1 MNERT
6 GRVAVLVAPRTIE
19 VREESVYQPADGA
32 ILVRVRAAL
41 TDGTD
46 LKTYRRG
53 HPLMP
58 MPTRFG
64 HEFSGDVAAVGGGVT
79 EWAPGDAVACVH
91 SGPCG
96 RCFWCLGDEEELCES
111 LTATM
116 VFGAYADYVEIP
128 ARIVARNCYRKPEDV
143 SYVEAAFLEPLACV
157 VHSVAFLTFAPPSFV
172 AVYGDGAFGI
182 VHALL
187 LARDGNR
194 VVLCGRRRERLALA
208 QELGIDAIDVRQES
222 ALDAIRART
231 DGRGADAVIECTGNA
246 EIWELAPSLVRR
258 GGTVSFFGGLPSGT
272 RVSFE
277 AGRVHYDEVRL
288 VAPFHFSPKDVRR
301 AYDLIAS
308 RTLPLVRLTSQTA
321 GLDDIADVFAALD
334 AGNGMKAV
342 IEP

>member
-1 MNERT
+1 M
-6 GRVAVLVAPRTIE
+6 LVAPRTIE
-19 VREESVYQPADGA
+19 VRDESVREPSDGA
-32 ILVRVRAAL
+32 MLVRVRAAL

-64 HEFSGDVAAVGGGVT
+64 HEFSGDVVAVGRGVT
-79 EWAPGDAVACVH
+79 EWAAGDAVACVH

-96 RCFWCLGDEEELCES
+96 RCFWCVRDEEELCES

-116 VFGAYADYVEIP
+116 VFGAYADYIEIP
-128 ARIVARNCYRKPEDV
+128 ARIVERNCYRKPPGV

-157 VHSVAFLTFAPPSFV
+157 VHSTAFLAPESGSFV
-172 AVYGDGAFGI
+172 GVYGDGAFGI
-182 VHALL
+182 LHALL
-187 LARDGNR
+187 LARAGNR
-194 VVLCGRRRERLALA
+194 VVLCGRRGERLALA
-208 QELGIDAIDVRQES
+208 RELGVDTIDVRGES
-222 ALDAIRART
+222 ALEAIRART
-231 DGRGADAVIECTGNA
+231 NARGADALIECTGNA

-277 AGRVHYDEVRL
+277 AGRLHYDEVRL

-301 AYDLIAS
+301 AYELIVS
-308 RTLPLVRLTSQTA
+308 RTLPLLRLTSQTA
-321 GLDDIADVFAALD
+321 GLDDIASVFAALD

>member
-1 MNERT
+1 MT
-6 GRVAVLVAPRTIE
+6 GRVAVLLAPRTIE
-19 VREESVYQPADGA
+19 VREEPVREPSDGA
-32 ILVRVRAAL
+32 LLIRVRAAL

-64 HEFSGDVAAVGGGVT
+64 HEFSGDVAAVGKGVT
-79 EWAPGDAVACVH
+79 DWATGDAVACVH

-96 RCFWCLGDEEELCES
+96 RCFWCVRDEEELCES
-111 LTATM
+111 LAATM
-116 VFGAYADYVEIP
+116 VFGAYADYVEVP
-128 ARIVARNCYRKPEDV
+128 ARIVARNCYRKPVDV

-157 VHSVAFLTFAPPSFV
+157 VHSTAFLGPKTDSV
-172 AVYGDGAFGI
+172 IAVYGDGAFGI
-182 VHALL
+182 LHALL

-194 VVLCGRRRERLALA
+194 VVLCGRRGERLALA
-208 QELGIDAIDVRQES
+208 RELGVDAINVRQGS
-222 ALDAIRART
+222 ALEAIRART
-231 DGRGADAVIECTGNA
+231 DGRGADALVECTGNA
-246 EIWELAPSLVRR
+246 EIWEIAPSLVRR

-277 AGRVHYDEVRL
+277 AGRLHYDEVRL
-288 VAPFHFSPKDVRR
+288 IAPFHFSPKDVRR
-301 AYDLIAS
+301 AYDLVAS
-308 RTLPLVRLTSQTA
+308 RTLPLLRLTSQTA
-321 GLDDIADVFAALD
+321 SLDDIAGVFAALD

>member
-1 MNERT
+1 M
-6 GRVAVLVAPRTIE
+6 LVAPRTIE
-19 VREESVYQPADGA
+19 VRDEPVREPSDGA
-32 ILVRVRAAL
+32 MLVRVRAAL

-64 HEFSGDVAAVGGGVT
+64 HEFSGDVVAVGRGVT
-79 EWAPGDAVACVH
+79 EWAAGDAVACVH

-96 RCFWCLGDEEELCES
+96 RCFWCVRDEEELCES

-128 ARIVARNCYRKPEDV
+128 ARIVERNCYRKPPGV

-157 VHSVAFLTFAPPSFV
+157 VHSIAFLAPESDSFV

-182 VHALL
+182 LHALL
-187 LARDGNR
+187 LAREGNR
-194 VVLCGRRRERLALA
+194 VVLCGRRTERLALA
-208 QELGIDAIDVRQES
+208 RELGVETIDVREVAAS
-222 ALDAIRART
+222 DAIRART
-231 DGRGADAVIECTGNA
+231 DGRGADALIECTGNA

-277 AGRVHYDEVRL
+277 AGRLHYDEVRL

-301 AYDLIAS
+301 AYDLIVS
-308 RTLPLVRLTSQTA
+308 RTLPLSRLTSQTA
-321 GLDDIADVFAALD
+321 SLDDIASVFASLD

>member
-1 MNERT
+1 M
-6 GRVAVLVAPRTIE
+6 LVAPRTIE
-19 VREESVYQPADGA
+19 LREEAVDEPSGGA
-32 ILVRVRAAL
+32 ILIRVRAAL

-64 HEFSGDVAAVGGGVT
+64 HEFSGDVAAVGRGVT
-79 EWAPGDAVACVH
+79 EWAVGNAVACAH

-96 RCFWCLGDEEELCES
+96 RCFWCLRGEEELCES

-128 ARIVARNCYRKPEDV
+128 ARIVAHNCYRKPDDV

-157 VHSVAFLTFAPPSFV
+157 VHSAAFLELESDSFV

-182 VHALL
+182 LHALL
-187 LARDGNR
+187 LDRNGHR
-194 VVLCGRRRERLALA
+194 VVLCGRRTERLALA
-208 QELGIDAIDVRQES
+208 RELGIDVVDVRQES
-222 ALDAIRART
+222 ALDALRART
-231 DGRGADAVIECTGNA
+231 EGRGSDALVECTGNA

-258 GGTVSFFGGLPSGT
+258 GGTASFFGGLPSGS

-277 AGRVHYDEVRL
+277 AGRLHYDEVRL
-288 VAPFHFSPKDVRR
+288 IAPFHFSPKDVRS
-301 AYDLIAS
+301 AYDLIAG
-308 RTLPLVRLTSQTA
+308 RGLPLLRLTSQTA
-321 GLDDIADVFAALD
+321 GLGDIANVFAALD
-334 AGNGMKAV
+334 AGHGMKAV

>member
-1 MNERT
+1 VT
-6 GRVAVLVAPRTIE
+6 GRIAMLVAPRTIE
-19 VREESVYQPADGA
+19 IRDESVRAPADGA
-32 ILVRVRAAL
+32 ILIRVRAAL

-64 HEFSGDVAAVGGGVT
+64 HEFSGDVAAVGKGVT
-79 EWAPGDAVACVH
+79 GWAPGDAVACAH
-91 SGPCG
+91 SAPCG
-96 RCFWCLGDEEELCES
+96 RCFWCLRDEEELCES
-111 LTATM
+111 LTDTM

-128 ARIVARNCYRKPEDV
+128 ARIAARNCYRKPLDV

-157 VHSVAFLTFAPPSFV
+157 VHSAAFLGLRPDSFV

-182 VHALL
+182 LHALL
-187 LARDGNR
+187 LARDGHR
-194 VVLCGRRRERLALA
+194 VVLCGRRAERLALA
-208 QELGIDAIDVRQES
+208 REFGVDAIDVRL
-222 ALDAIRART
+222 APAIDAIRART
-231 DGRGADAVIECTGNA
+231 EGRGADALIECTGNA
-246 EIWELAPSLVRR
+246 EVWELAPSLVRR
-258 GGTVSFFGGLPSGT
+258 GGTVSFFGGLPSGA

-277 AGRVHYDEVRL
+277 AGRLHYDEVRL

-301 AYDLIAS
+301 AYDLIVGH
-308 RTLPLVRLTSQTA
+308 TLALLRLTSQTA
-321 GLDDIADVFAALD
+321 GLDDIATVFASLD

>member
-1 MNERT
+1 MSERT
-6 GRVAVLVAPRTIE
+6 GRVAMLVAPRTVE
-19 VREESVYQPADGA
+19 LREEPVRTPSDGA
-32 ILVRVRAAL
+32 LLLRVRAAL

-64 HEFSGDVAAVGGGVT
+64 HEFSGDVVAVGRGVT
-79 EWAPGDAVACVH
+79 EWTAGDAVACVH
-91 SGPCG
+91 SAPCG
-96 RCFWCLGDEEELCES
+96 QCFWCLRDEEELCES
-111 LTATM
+111 LTRTM
-116 VFGAYADYVEIP
+116 VFGAYADYIEIP
-128 ARIVARNCYRKPEDV
+128 ARIVARNCYRKPDGV

-157 VHSVAFLTFAPPSFV
+157 VHSAAFLGLESDSFV

-182 VHALL
+182 LHALL
-187 LARDGNR
+187 LARDGHR
-194 VVLCGRRRERLALA
+194 VVLCGRRTERLALA
-208 QELGIDAIDVRQES
+208 RELGVDAIDVRQGP
-222 ALDAIRART
+222 AFDAIRART
-231 DGRGADAVIECTGNA
+231 EGRGADALVECTGNP

-272 RVSFE
+272 HVSFE
-277 AGRVHYDEVRL
+277 AGRLHYDEVRL
-288 VAPFHFSPKDVRR
+288 VAPFHFSPQDVRR

-308 RTLPLVRLTSQTA
+308 RTLPLLRLTSQTA
-321 GLDDIADVFAALD
+321 GLDDIASVFAALD

>member
-1 MNERT
+1 M
-6 GRVAVLVAPRTIE
+6 LVAPRTIE
-19 VREESVYQPADGA
+19 VREESVGEPSDGA

-64 HEFSGDVAAVGGGVT
+64 HEFSGDVVTVGKGVSDWT
-79 EWAPGDAVACVH
+79 AGDAVACVH
-91 SGPCG
+91 SAPCG
-96 RCFWCLGDEEELCES
+96 RCFWCLRDEEELCES
-111 LTATM
+111 LTSTM

-128 ARIVARNCYRKPEDV
+128 ARVVARNCYRKPVDV

-157 VHSVAFLTFAPPSFV
+157 VHSAAFLGLEPDSFV

-182 VHALL
+182 LHALL
-187 LARDGNR
+187 LARHGHR
-194 VVLCGRRRERLALA
+194 VVLFGRRSERLSLA
-208 QELGIDAIDVRQES
+208 RELGVDAVDVRQGP

-231 DGRGADAVIECTGNA
+231 EGRGADALIECTGNA
-246 EIWELAPSLVRR
+246 EIWELAPWLVRR

-277 AGRVHYDEVRL
+277 AGRLHYDEVRL
-288 VAPFHFSPKDVRR
+288 IAPFHFSPKDVRR
-301 AYDLIAS
+301 AYDLIVS
-308 RTLPLVRLTSQTA
+308 RTLPLSRLTSQTA
-321 GLDDIADVFAALD
+321 GLDDIASVFASLD